1 MWNNFLELSWKSG
14 GTFVPSLP
22 RLVKDEYKNLLK
34 DLNNRFATYIERV
47 RYLEQQNKL
56 LDAQLR
62 QITVRKNLFK
72 ILNISEL
79 IGPYLNNL

>member
-1 MWNNFLELSWKSG
+1 MFPPL
-14 GTFVPSLP
+14 LP